1 MNRKNNLPS
10 FAFLFLGA
18 AIFSA
23 LGFGIG
29 RNSGEITPL
38 SIDSAADLIGLSFT
52 PQEKDS
58 MIGTLT
64 THRTN
69 FELMRKI
76 TLDNAN
82 QPVTMYM

>member
-38 SIDSAADLIGLSFT
+38 SIDGAADLIGLSNYPT
-52 PQEKDS
+52 
-58 MIGTLT
+58 
-64 THRTN
+64 
-69 FELMRKI
+69 RKGQHDWH
-76 TLDNAN
+76 LDQPSN
-82 QPVTMYM
+82 QF